1 MRTAYGILIVGL
13 LLFVFGIWF
22 VLAGARTAGA
32 KPAAA
37 PIATVHELMDG
48 IITPASNV
56 VYQSVSTVVTRE
68 GLQETAPTTDREW
81 QRLAGNAA
89 ALAEAGQLLMTAGR
103 ARQSEDWTMIAQAMT
118 DAAMQAHGAAQK
130 KDPEAVLAAGE
141 LLNNSC
147 DNCHRKFKVEV
158 E

>member
-1 MRTAYGILIVGL
+1 MRTGYGILILGL
-13 LLFVFGIWF
+13 LLFVFSIWF
-22 VLAGARTAGA
+22 VMAGGRNAGA
-32 KPAAA
+32 KPGAA

-48 IITPASNV
+48 IITPASSA

-68 GLQETAPTTDREW
+68 GTQETAPKTDREW

-89 ALAEAGQLLMTAGR
+89 ALAEAGQLLGR
-103 ARQSEDWTMIAQAMT
+103 ARESEDWAMIAQAMT
-118 DAAMQAHGAAQK
+118 DAAMQVHAAAQK

-147 DNCHRKFKVEV
+147 DNCHRKFKVDV